1 MTHNFLPGSSLPAYK
16 AALISRV
23 TSMNRSCRWLFM
35 LIAFAAASANAQVYP
50 SKPIRMLVP
59 FPAGGAVDITARAL
73 CAELTRLLGQPVV
86 AENRTGAGGNIAAE
100 AAARAAP
107 DGYTLLMTTSAIM
120 AVNPVLYAKISFDP
134 VKDFAPISVVAAASN
149 VLIVHPS
156 LPATSVAE
164 LVALARA
171 NPTKYSYGSSGNGTS
186 THLAAEMFKMMTG
199 VELLHVPYKGGPP
212 SLMDLAAGQVNMV
225 FELLPTA
232 VPLIRSGKV
241 RALAYGGPRRSPLLA
256 EVPTFAE
263 SGLSGYESTVWF
275 GVVAPAGTPAPI
287 VSRLGAAIA
296 QAVKQPDLGERLT
309 NMGYEVSSTT
319 PEQMSEMVRAEI
331 PRWSRVVKAA
341 GVRIE

>member
-1 MTHNFLPGSSLPAYK
+1 
-16 AALISRV
+16 
-23 TSMNRSCRWLFM
+23 MNRSCRWLFI
-35 LIAFAAASANAQVYP
+35 LIAFVAASANAQVYP
-50 SKPIRMLVP
+50 IKPIRMLVP

-186 THLAAEMFKMMTG
+186 TPLAAEMFKMMMG
-199 VELLHVPYKGGPP
+199 VEPLHVPSKAGPP
-212 SLMDLAAGQVNMV
+212 GPLELPPGREKLA
-225 FELLPTA
+225 F
-232 VPLIRSGKV
+232 
-241 RALAYGGPRRSPLLA
+241 
-256 EVPTFAE
+256 
-263 SGLSGYESTVWF
+263 
-275 GVVAPAGTPAPI
+275 
-287 VSRLGAAIA
+287 
-296 QAVKQPDLGERLT
+296 
-309 NMGYEVSSTT
+309 
-319 PEQMSEMVRAEI
+319 
-331 PRWSRVVKAA
+331 
-341 GVRIE
+341 

>member
-1 MTHNFLPGSSLPAYK
+1 MT
-16 AALISRV
+16 
-23 TSMNRSCRWLFM
+23 RSCRWLVM
-35 LIAFAAASANAQVYP
+35 LIAFAATNVHAQVYP
-50 SKPIRMLVP
+50 SKPIRLLVP

-73 CAELTRLLGQPVV
+73 SAELTRLLGQPVV

-100 AAARAAP
+100 AVARSAP

-164 LVALARA
+164 LVALVRA
-171 NPTKYSYGSSGNGTS
+171 NPAKYSYGSSGNGTS

-212 SLMDLAAGQVNMV
+212 SLIDLVAGQVNMV

-241 RALAYGGPRRSPLLA
+241 RALAYAGVRRSPLLA
-256 EVPTFAE
+256 EVPSFAE
-263 SGLSGYESTVWF
+263 SGLPGYESTVWF
-275 GVVAPAGTPAPI
+275 GVVAPVGTPASI
-287 VSRLGAAIA
+287 VARLSAAIA

-319 PEQMSEMVRAEI
+319 PEQMSEMVRVEI
-331 PRWSRVVKAA
+331 PRWSRVVKVS